1 MKYRYL
7 FTIQLEKGL
16 EESKVMEYDE
26 KPSCWILDSDFEEWF
41 DDKLS
46 QKGIKGFYEEL

>member
-16 EESKVMEYDE
+16 EESEVIEYDE
-26 KPSCWILDSDFEEWF
+26 KPSHWILDADLEEWF
-41 DDKLS
+41 NDKLS
-46 QKGIKGFYEEL
+46 QKEIERFYEEL